1 MPPPRCATLTMA
13 VLTLMVYIYYT
24 TDVTAEMTSGV
35 PEVPV
40 HTFEDV
46 IEHGY
51 KVIVSSGYNEYLLS
65 QAGFA
70 IVMDSWSTGHTD

>member
-1 MPPPRCATLTMA
+1 MA